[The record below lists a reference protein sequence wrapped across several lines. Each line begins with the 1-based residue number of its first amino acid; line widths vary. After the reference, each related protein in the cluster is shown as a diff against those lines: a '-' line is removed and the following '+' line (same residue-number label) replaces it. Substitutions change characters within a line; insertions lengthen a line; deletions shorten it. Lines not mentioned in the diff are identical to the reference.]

1 MATTYYLNGPSLG
14 SSTTIFSNSSL
25 TVIAPDGFYS
35 DGVTSREQV
44 SGVLLPPSTCA
55 SCGTACGTP
64 ISISGSSGIYLA
76 NLDAGSTPADIGAI
90 IIKFNPQDIPD
101 GIRVT
106 YNGNIYNSVTSALD
120 GFHQST
126 NPTGFTIIG
135 SSGSVGTCSSWY
147 PSGATLSLN
156 EWLFNGVSFN
166 LTGNTQSITIATGD
180 ISLSSSPPGDCF
192 MVIPKTAATPNILN
206 IELIG
211 PCSGVGWNLIT
222 GCTVLLTGFSSTV
235 MGSTSVSVCS
245 LSETETYYNVSLV
258 NTPGI
263 VGLYDFV
270 YSDAFGANPLAAGFY
285 KATGSISGSNDW
297 FEVDGNGV
305 VISMGTC

>member
-14 SSTTIFSNSSL
+14 SSTTIFLNSSL

-55 SCGTACGTP
+55 SCGTPCGE
-64 ISISGSSGIYLA
+64 SILASGSTGVYLV

-90 IIKFNPQDIPD
+90 LIKFNPQGVPD
-101 GIRVT
+101 GIRAT
-106 YNGNIYNSVTSALD
+106 YNGNVYNSLTSLLD

-126 NPTGFTIIG
+126 VPTNFTVIG
-135 SSGSVGTCSSWY
+135 
-147 PSGATLSLN
+147 N
-156 EWLFNGVSFN
+156 IFNDCGLDGNTTN
-166 LTGNTQSITIATGD
+166 LPNIDEYLYDGIDFLPTGNTQNITLYPGD
-180 ISLSSSPPGDCF
+180 ISLSANNPGPCL
-192 MVIPKTAATPNILN
+192 MVIPKTTAAPNIIN
-206 IELIG
+206 FEFIG
-211 PCSGVGWNLIT
+211 PCTGTAWNIT
-222 GCTVLLTGFSSTV
+222 INCPVLLTGFSSSIGYPV
-235 MGSTSVSVCS
+235 HECFAD
-245 LSETETYYNVSLV
+245 LTETYYNASLL

-263 VGLYDFV
+263 VRLYDFV

-285 KATGSISGSNDW
+285 TATGSIVGGADY

-305 VISMGTC
+305 VISLGFC